1 MKNLSKAEQKNLE
14 LHEWF
19 LHNLS
24 FNKSSIAFENGYNQR
39 CQILDMELDKT
50 LRGLHK
56 ENKLLTILKKKTIND
71 MKTEL
76 LENQLNELLTTKK

>member
-39 CQILDMELDKT
+39 GQILNMELDKT
-50 LRGLHK
+50 VRGLHK
-56 ENKLLTILKKKTIND
+56 ENKLLTILKKKILKNI
-71 MKTEL
+71 
-76 LENQLNELLTTKK
+76 LTLD